1 MAQPASF
8 KIPPSKRRANLQE
21 DFRQATSATLRA
33 LSGNRELEA
42 VFASNARGKIGTD
55 VFISSPSREMTSGEQ
70 ALVRGECDQN
80 ALREA
85 HHDEGLHHRMAPV
98 EMTARQ
104 VFDAMEQVRYEALGS
119 REMGGVRQN
128 LQAAHEQ
135 RVSDL
140 NLKFVNAKE
149 EAPLAEVMR
158 YLAREHISGGEW
170 SVPENAQQ
178 VVDLWKPHLSEDVY
192 EQLERLRNSL
202 DDQQAFAEI
211 AGDLL
216 RDLDF
221 DVDQNSDDQPDDE
234 QEAGE
239 DNDVENSAND
249 ARGEDDGDDD
259 QQPQDSNP
267 DDQQSADEQQM
278 GDQDEIDSDDS
289 SQMQEGDEAPLQ
301 PDMTP
306 EYRPPTNEA
315 PPHEYRAFTTKH
327 DEVVEAPDLCD
338 GEELTR
344 LRLMLDQ
351 QLTSMQSVVA
361 KLANRLQR
369 RLMAKQTR
377 SWEFNLEEGLLDTA
391 RLPRVIIDP
400 TNPLSFKME
409 TDTDFRDTVV
419 TLLIDN
425 SGSMRG
431 RPISTAAICADI
443 LARTLERC
451 GVKVEILGF
460 TTRQWK
466 GGKSKEDWL
475 AADRPT
481 NPGRLNDLRHIIYK
495 SADAPWRRAR
505 KNLGLMLREGLL
517 KENID
522 GEALQWA
529 MNRLSV
535 RTENR
540 RILMVIS
547 DGAPVDDSTQSV
559 NSGNYLEKH
568 LRDVIDNI
576 ENKSDVELV
585 AIGIGHDVTRYYQ
598 RAVTITDA
606 EQLGGAMMDHLVSL
620 FDEDSLRRMAA
631 EAMAAGVMTGRAA

>member
-21 DFRQATSATLRA
+21 DFRQATSAALRA
-33 LSGNRELEA
+33 LSGNKELEA
-42 VFASNARGKIGTD
+42 VFASNARGKIGND
-55 VFISSPSREMTSGEQ
+55 VFISSPSREMTPGEQ
-70 ALVRGECDQN
+70 AQVRGECDQN

-85 HHDEGLHHRMAPV
+85 HHDEALHARLAPA

-104 VFDAMEQVRYEALGS
+104 VFDALEQVRYEALGS
-119 REMGGVRQN
+119 KDMGGVRQN

-140 NLKFVNAKE
+140 NLKYVNAKE

-158 YLAREHISGGEW
+158 YLARQHVSEGEW
-170 SVPENAQQ
+170 TVPENAQQ
-178 VVDLWKPHLSEDVY
+178 IVDLWTPHLNEGVF
-192 EQLERLRNSL
+192 ERLSQLKENL
-202 DDQQAFAEI
+202 DNQEDFAELM
-211 AGDLL
+211 GELL

-221 DVDQNSDDQPDDE
+221 EVDQNPDDQQDDD
-234 QEAGE
+234 QDSGE
-239 DNDVENSAND
+239 ENESESNPNDV
-249 ARGEDDGDDD
+249 RGEDEGENDDS
-259 QQPQDSNP
+259 PQDSNP
-267 DDQQSADEQQM
+267 DEQQSSDQQQA
-278 GDQDEIDSDDS
+278 GDQEDMQADDS

-306 EYRPPTNEA
+306 EYRPPSNEN
-315 PPHEYRAFTTKH
+315 PPHEYKAFTTKH
-327 DEVVEAPDLCD
+327 DEVVEAADLCD
-338 GEELTR
+338 TEELTR

-351 QLTSMQSVVA
+351 QLTSLQSVVA

-409 TDTDFRDTVV
+409 TDTDFRDTIV

-481 NPGRLNDLRHIIYK
+481 NPGRLNDLRHIVYK

-535 RTENR
+535 RPENR

-568 LRDVIDNI
+568 LRDVIDQI
-576 ENKSDVELV
+576 ENKSEVELV

-620 FDEDSLRRMAA
+620 FDEDALRKMAA
-631 EAMAAGVMTGRAA
+631 EALAAGMMGRAA